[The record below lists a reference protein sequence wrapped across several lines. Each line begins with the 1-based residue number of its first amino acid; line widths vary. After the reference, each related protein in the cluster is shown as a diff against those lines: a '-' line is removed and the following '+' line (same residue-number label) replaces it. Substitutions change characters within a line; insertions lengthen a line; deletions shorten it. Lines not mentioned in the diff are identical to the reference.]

1 MSENSKLEIIRMPYR
16 ESIIKRGACLNN
28 DAVGNNSHDYLIAVI
43 NKFAFYIFVIFILL
57 INILCLVILPIFF
70 RKSLLIDD

>member
-16 ESIIKRGACLNN
+16 GSINKKGSCLNN
-28 DAVGNNSHDYLIAVI
+28 DFVGNNSHDYLIAVI

-57 INILCLVILPIFF
+57 VNILCLVILPLIF
-70 RKSLLIDD
+70 RKPLLIDD